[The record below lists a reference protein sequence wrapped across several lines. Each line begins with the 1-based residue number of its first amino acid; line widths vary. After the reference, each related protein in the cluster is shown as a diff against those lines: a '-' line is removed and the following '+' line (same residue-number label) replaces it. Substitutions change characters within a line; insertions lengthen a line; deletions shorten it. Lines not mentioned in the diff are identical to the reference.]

1 MKIENSKI
9 ENYSSVNINLIIKSY
24 YMNEYITTKEGEFI
38 KAIDFFKKEIASIR
52 TGRANPNI
60 LEGIQVDAYGAKT
73 PINGVASVNVEDGQS
88 ISISPWDKNVIKE
101 IEKALVDADL
111 GVSVTNEGDKI
122 RLVMP
127 KMTEENRI
135 GLVKKLNEK
144 QESARIAIRQTR
156 EEIKNSIEQAEKD
169 KEISEDDKFRFIK
182 ELDEETGK
190 QNDALK
196 EIRDKKEAEIMTI

>member
-1 MKIENSKI
+1 
-9 ENYSSVNINLIIKSY
+9 
-24 YMNEYITTKEGEFI
+24 MNEYISAKEGEFI

-190 QNDALK
+190 QNDMLK